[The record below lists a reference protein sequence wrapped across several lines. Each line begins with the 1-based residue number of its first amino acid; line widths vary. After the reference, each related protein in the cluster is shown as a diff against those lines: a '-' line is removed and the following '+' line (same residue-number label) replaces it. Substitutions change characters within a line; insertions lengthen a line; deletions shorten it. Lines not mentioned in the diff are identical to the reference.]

1 MSVKCLF
8 EGGVEYY
15 TVPGKCVRRGNV
27 VCRLGALLGR
37 VDQKQC
43 DYYRCAQ
50 CRHNLD
56 CTSLDQVT

>member
-1 MSVKCLF
+1 M
-8 EGGVEYY
+8 EYY

-37 VDQKQC
+37 VDQAQC

-50 CRHNLD
+50 CRHNID
-56 CTSLDQVT
+56 CTSLDQVRLA